1 MEVEEKEDS
10 IFDISLNEVDDEA
23 DSAEEDD
30 AAHRLDSYLTI
41 AELREAFSL
50 EELMR
55 MTKDGVLQSW
65 LWERLLDAEAQELS
79 QEKTAGMNDDEIRV
93 LLCRLFDVDVTRLP
107 QHEAARLEQ
116 SLADCRILE
125 ARHASCGDDGVIVA
139 NQREF
144 VEAMQNPQV
153 RKFYLFDGAY
163 TIPLQR
169 EQTTYDGRGNAL
181 IDIKAKDEELLYF
194 DAKEIYFYNMTVVF
208 HYAKPSQVK
217 LEASR
222 QNNNKILFLHVDRL
236 SNVDSVVQQDIWAML
251 KGRSSF
257 ETAEQFQKRLYE
269 LGGVVLGTVL
279 LEAEDYDIEKQAFFV
294 HPAWKVDF
302 APMVRRYIDGGSL
315 CFYMGADEAKSLYEN
330 ERRLCVY
337 AILSAEGRRAAIERI
352 FLMDKDRNR
361 RYIVRVDGNTSWC
374 FSSASGSMG
383 YGLELIAP
391 LQ

>member
-10 IFDISLNEVDDEA
+10 IFDISLNEVDDAA

-41 AELREAFSL
+41 EELREAFSL

-79 QEKTAGMNDDEIRV
+79 QEKTAEMNDDEIRV

-116 SLADCRILE
+116 SLEDCRILE
-125 ARHASCGDDGVIVA
+125 ARRALCGDDGVIVA
-139 NQREF
+139 NQREL
-144 VEAMQNPQV
+144 VEALQDPQV
-153 RKFYLFDGAY
+153 RKLYLFDGAY

-181 IDIKAKDEELLYF
+181 IDIKAKDEELLNF

-222 QNNNKILFLHVDRL
+222 QNNNKILFLQLL
-236 SNVDSVVQQDIWAML
+236 SLTSVEQRDIWAML
-251 KGRSSF
+251 KGRSPF
-257 ETAEQFQKRLYE
+257 ETAEQFQKRLHE
-269 LGGVVLGTVL
+269 LGSVVLGTVL
-279 LEAEDYDIEKQAFFV
+279 LEAEDYDIEKPAFFV
-294 HPAWKVDF
+294 HPVWKVDF

-315 CFYMGADEAKSLYEN
+315 CFYIGADEAKSLYESK
-330 ERRLCVY
+330 RRLCVY
-337 AILSAEGRRAAIERI
+337 AELSAEGRRAAIARI
-352 FLMDKDRNR
+352 FLIEKDGKR
-361 RYIVRVDGNTSWC
+361 RYIVQTDRNSSWC
-374 FSSASGSMG
+374 FGSASGSMG